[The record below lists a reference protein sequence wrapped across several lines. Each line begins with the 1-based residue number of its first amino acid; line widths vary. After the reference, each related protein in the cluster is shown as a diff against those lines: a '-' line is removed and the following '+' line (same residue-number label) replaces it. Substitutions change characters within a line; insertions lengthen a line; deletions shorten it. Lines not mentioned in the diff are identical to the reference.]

1 MLKVLTGVCVGVAVL
16 VSWPAF
22 AVDAPKE
29 PPAGTAPDQ
38 RNTADALAKFREAM
52 QAERA
57 DIMAKGLSLSADQ
70 AAKFWPL
77 YEQYQKEQNM
87 IIDAQIDAVKK
98 YADRYD
104 KLTDTDSVEFVK
116 ALLDRDQ
123 KMDALRVKW
132 LPKFQTAVPGGTA
145 ARAIQLD
152 RRISQVAQAQLSAQI
167 PLVH

>member
-1 MLKVLTGVCVGVAVL
+1 VL

-29 PPAGTAPDQ
+29 SPAGTAPDQ

>member
-1 MLKVLTGVCVGVAVL
+1 MLKVLTGVCVGIAML
-16 VSWPAF
+16 VSVPVF
-22 AVDAPKE
+22 AVDAANAQPAKTE
-29 PPAGTAPDQ
+29 PDP
-38 RNTADALAKFREAM
+38 RNTADALVKFREAM

-57 DIMAKGLSLSADQ
+57 DVMAKGLSLSADQ

-77 YEQYQKEQNM
+77 YEQYQKEQNV

-98 YADRYD
+98 YADHYD
-104 KLTDTDSVEFVK
+104 TLTDADAVEFVK
-116 ALLDRDQ
+116 SLLERDA
-123 KMDALRVKW
+123 KMEALRSKW

-152 RRISQVAQAQLSAQI
+152 RRISQVAQAQLSSQI

>member
-1 MLKVLTGVCVGVAVL
+1 MLKVMTSVCMGIAVL
-16 VSWPAF
+16 VSVPAF
-22 AVDAPKE
+22 AVDASKAQAAAAE
-29 PPAGTAPDQ
+29 PDPRD
-38 RNTADALAKFREAM
+38 TADALVKFREAM

-57 DIMAKGLSLSADQ
+57 DIMAKGLALSADQ

-77 YEQYQKEQNM
+77 YEQYQKEQNV

-98 YADRYD
+98 YAERYE

-116 ALLDRDQ
+116 ALLERDA
-123 KMDALRVKW
+123 KMEGLRAKW

-152 RRISQVAQAQLSAQI
+152 RRISQVAQAQLSSRI

>member
-16 VSWPAF
+16 VSFPAF

-77 YEQYQKEQNM
+77 YEQYQKEQNA

-152 RRISQVAQAQLSAQI
+152 RRISQVAQAQLSSQI